1 MLWTLILGWLVFDE
15 LPGPLVLTGAS
26 LVAAAGVFVIWRER
40 QLGIETRKAAA
51 TSTRVGES

>member
-1 MLWTLILGWLVFDE
+1 
-15 LPGPLVLTGAS
+15 
-26 LVAAAGVFVIWRER
+26 VAAAGVFVIWRER